1 MTEKVHTILSE
12 AIYFGYLDVAE
23 EAVKRLDSFFSAFE
37 DCHAGFDTMF
47 GKKLSGLQYCCQ
59 KYKVYSMYMVCML
72 FCLFLAKHFLV
83 S

>member
-47 GKKLSGLQYCCQ
+47 GKKLSGLQYCQ
-59 KYKVYSMYMVCML
+59 KYKVYMVRML
-72 FCLFLAKHFLV
+72 FCSFLAKHFLV